1 MVSFLLDCKVPIRV
15 LIVNVIEGK
24 GCILFSV
31 EKAKCVVYIATII

>member
-1 MVSFLLDCKVPIRV
+1 MVSFQLDCKVLIRV
-15 LIVNVIEGK
+15 LIVDVVEGK